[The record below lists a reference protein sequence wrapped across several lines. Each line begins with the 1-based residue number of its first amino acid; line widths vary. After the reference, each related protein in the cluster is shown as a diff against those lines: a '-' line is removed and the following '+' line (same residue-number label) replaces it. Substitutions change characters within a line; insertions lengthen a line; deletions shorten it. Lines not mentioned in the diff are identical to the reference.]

1 MVNEKSVHFYICKIG
16 GGAGGRW
23 SWSVGPACGPH
34 LLVAL
39 VTCDACYVP
48 LLSFYID
55 FGMHVCLYMNV
66 CVRVCGVCM
75 HIYVCAPFS
84 VMKPT
89 PN

>member
-1 MVNEKSVHFYICKIG
+1 MELEG
-16 GGAGGRW
+16 GGAGVR
-23 SWSVGPACGPH
+23 VLPVAPH